1 MSQDGSKSAM
11 NARSDSSDQDTRTR
25 IILAAGELFARRGL
39 DGTGVRDI
47 VTQAGVA
54 LSAVNYHF
62 GSKPELYVECL
73 RYVLEE
79 RINPTRLF
87 ESLIQDPG
95 DRSPADEVAALL
107 DGARAFVGAT
117 LALEQ
122 PDWFGKMVTRA
133 LLELPAGEH
142 ALLRETV
149 APVDDALRR
158 LAARFRPGL
167 SRTEVQI
174 MINGL
179 YAKVHMSLLAKDL
192 ILQDLGQE
200 DYDEPYLAGLALD
213 LARGVTGTLGLPD
226 PATLEAGPIEDRE
239 VGL

>member
-1 MSQDGSKSAM
+1 M

-25 IILAAGELFARRGL
+25 IIQAAGELFARSGV
-39 DGTGVRDI
+39 DGTSVRDI

-62 GSKPELYVECL
+62 GSKTELYVECL

-95 DRSPADEVAALL
+95 DRTPQEETAALL

-122 PDWFGKMVTRA
+122 PDWFGKMITRA
-133 LLELPAGEH
+133 MLELPADQH
-142 ALLRETV
+142 VLLRETV
-149 APVDDALRR
+149 AQVDDALRR
-158 LAARFRPGL
+158 LAARFRPVL

-179 YAKVHMSLLAKDL
+179 YAKVHMSLLAKEL
-192 ILQDLGQE
+192 ILQDLEQD
-200 DYDEPYLAGLALD
+200 DYDETYLSALAMD
-213 LARGVTGTLGLPD
+213 IARGVTGTLGLPD
-226 PATLEAGPIEDRE
+226 PASLEDRDVDDRE
-239 VGL
+239 ARS